1 MNIID
6 FLTHYQKRLDNVL
19 ANSLPHATAFSTQ
32 LIPAMH
38 YAVFNG
44 GKRLRPCLIYAIG
57 DTLQVPPECLD
68 APAAAIELIHAYS
81 LVHDDLPAMDNDD
94 YRRGKPSCH
103 RAYNEATAILVGD
116 ALLPLAFEIIASTSD
131 EILNSSQKLEMIR
144 ILSSSSG
151 ALGMAGG
158 QALDLEASGNSIS
171 LSQLEQIHLLKTGC
185 LIQAC
190 GALAATAANASSL
203 QRQLCNDFTLA
214 LGLAYQIQ
222 DDLLDI
228 EGNHE
233 KLGKPLGSDI
243 TNEKMTYPAILG
255 IAEAKQK
262 LNEIQERALLILD
275 QLAPKNSLLHQL
287 TMMIFTRDY

>member
-1 MNIID
+1 MIISD
-6 FLTHYQKRLDNVL
+6 FLNVHQARIDNVL
-19 ANSLPHATAFSTQ
+19 MSCLPSLDLLPAQ
-32 LIPAMH
+32 LIPAMR

-57 DTLQVPPECLD
+57 ETLNVDPIHLD

-94 YRRGKPSCH
+94 FRRGKPSCH
-103 RAYNEATAILVGD
+103 RAFNEATAILVGD
-116 ALLPLAFEIIASTSD
+116 ALLPLAFQMIASID
-131 EILNSSQKLEMIR
+131 ETVLDASQKLTMIE
-144 ILSSSSG
+144 ILARSSG

-158 QALDLEASGNSIS
+158 QALDLEASGNSIN
-171 LSQLEQIHLLKTGC
+171 LAQLEQIHLLKTGY

-190 GALAATAANASSL
+190 GALAAVAAHATSL
-203 QRQLCNDFTLA
+203 QRQLCEEFTLA
-214 LGLAYQIQ
+214 LGLAYQIH

-233 KLGKPLGSDI
+233 KLGKPIGSDI

-255 IAEAKQK
+255 IVESKRK
-262 LNEIQERALLILD
+262 LLEIQEKALAILE
-275 QLAPKNSLLHQL
+275 QL
-287 TMMIFTRDY
+287 TTKDSMLYQLTLMIFTRDY